1 MATASEIV
9 TRAFRRLNIIRPNA
23 DPSATQADYG
33 LNAFNEMLDSWAA
46 SGVDV
51 TADLPIAAKYERGVV
66 ALLAQRLAP
75 DFGLQLPP
83 QAEIEARD
91 GWLALQA
98 GYITAP
104 TADFD
109 DSLQYL
115 PSQRRVGAKGN

>member
-9 TRAFRRLNIIRPNA
+9 NRAYRRLNVLRPNA
-23 DPSATQADYG
+23 TPSAAQADYG
-33 LNAFNEMLDSWAA
+33 LNAFNEMLDSWAGE
-46 SGVDV
+46 GVDV
-51 TADLPIAAKYERGVV
+51 TDDLPIAAKYERGVV

-83 QAEIEARD
+83 QIEREARE
-91 GWLALQA
+91 GWRTLQA

-109 DSLQYL
+109 DTLQYL